1 MTIPMKDQKAHK
13 IAEHLVKKVYT
24 KFGPPARVLTDKGTN
39 FFKNSFQRLAFFLK
53 SSKLKLRAI
62 TRRQTDQ

>member
-1 MTIPMKDQKAHK
+1 MKDQKAHT

-39 FFKNSFQRLAFFLK
+39 FLSILISKYAFFLK
-53 SSKLKLRAI
+53 LSKLKLQVT
-62 TRRQTDQ
+62 TRRRMD